1 MELTPAQKAALKA
14 AILASQDAAIVAAA
28 TNRNDSELMR
38 LLNLD
43 SAFMVWR
50 STTSGDAVMD
60 AILWERFTPADTPD
74 GSIIQTNRLLLCQA
88 KQINLQILLQGRQSI
103 ATGLLNTRK
112 TLTDALLNVPSGAG
126 GVTQDAGWL
135 GAGRVKVTIN
145 RPATV
150 AERVFATGTGTAGT
164 PGDLVWEGMLGVN
177 DVGDVM
183 NG

>member
-1 MELTPAQKAALKA
+1 MTPEQRATLRA
-14 AILASQDAAIVAAA
+14 AILADPALVAVG
-28 TNRNDSELMR
+28 RNDTELAR

-50 STTSGDAVMD
+50 STASADAVMD

-103 ATGLLNTRK
+103 ATGLINTRK

-126 GVTQDAGWL
+126 GAAQDAGWL
-135 GAGRVKVTIN
+135 GTGRVKPTIT
-145 RPATV
+145 RAATV
-150 AERVFATGTGTAGT
+150 AERVFATGAGTAGN
-164 PGDLVWEGMLGVN
+164 PGDLVFEGQLGVS